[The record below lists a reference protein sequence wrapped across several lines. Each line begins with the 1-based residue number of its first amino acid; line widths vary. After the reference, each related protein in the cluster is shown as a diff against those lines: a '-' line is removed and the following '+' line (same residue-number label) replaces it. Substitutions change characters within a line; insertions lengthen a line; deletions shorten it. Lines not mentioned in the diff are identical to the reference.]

1 MKKLLWSVSILLVVF
16 TSRVRADTPAPKSAT
31 VPFELLSTK
40 HIVIK
45 IKVNGKGP
53 YPVIFDTGAP
63 VMLLNYKVAKES
75 GVLPKDAKAPLFPL
89 FGPVGDNKIKTLEIG
104 DLKAADVSTI
114 VMDHPTVELISKHL
128 GPIEGIVG
136 FPFFARYK
144 LTVDYQAKKL
154 TFVPNG
160 FEPPDTL
167 KALVASVMAL
177 ANDKPPEPK
186 VLTPAAQWGLV
197 LHKEKQDEDAGI
209 AIRDVLPG
217 SPAAEAGLKP
227 GDRLLSLDGRWTDT
241 LADAY
246 LAAGK
251 VKPGLSTN
259 AVIRRDAKEMEL
271 TVKPQEGL

>member
-1 MKKLLWSVSILLVVF
+1 MKQILWSTTICLLVF
-16 TSRVRADTPAPKSAT
+16 SLPAWADTPASKPVT
-31 VPFELLSTK
+31 VPFELLTTK

-45 IKVNGKGP
+45 IKLNGKGP

-75 GVLPKDAKAPLFPL
+75 GILPKDTRPPLFPL

-104 DLKAADVSTI
+104 DLKATDVSTI

-144 LTVDYQAKKL
+144 MTVDYQMKKL

-160 FEPPDTL
+160 FEPPDTM
-167 KALVASVMAL
+167 KALMASVMAL

-186 VLTPAAQWGLV
+186 VLAAAAQWGMV
-197 LHKEKQDEDAGI
+197 LYKEKADEEAGI
-209 AIRDVLPG
+209 TIRDVLPG
-217 SPAAEAGLKP
+217 SPAAAGGLKP

-241 LADAY
+241 LVDAY
-246 LAAGK
+246 QAAGK
-251 VKPGLSTN
+251 VKPGNS
-259 AVIRRDAKEMEL
+259 AKVVIRRNEKEL
-271 TVKPQEGL
+271 AIAVKPQEGL

>member
-1 MKKLLWSVSILLVVF
+1 MKPFLWAVSVWLLVF
-16 TSRVRADTPAPKSAT
+16 CPRLAADTLTGKPAT
-31 VPFELLSTK
+31 VAFELLSTK
-40 HIVIK
+40 HIIIK
-45 IKVNGKGP
+45 IKVNGQGP
-53 YPVIFDTGAP
+53 YRVIFDTGAP

-75 GVLPKDAKAPLFPL
+75 GVLPKDAKPPLFPL
-89 FGPVGDNKIKTLEIG
+89 FGSAGENKIKILEIG
-104 DLKAADVSTI
+104 DLKAKDVSTI

-144 LTVDYQAKKL
+144 MTIDYQAKKL

-160 FEPPDTL
+160 FDPPDTL
-167 KALVASVMAL
+167 KALMASVMAL

-186 VLTPAAQWGLV
+186 VLTPAGQWGIL
-197 LHKEKQDEDAGI
+197 LHKEKNDKEAGI
-209 AIRDVLPG
+209 TIREVLPG
-217 SPAAEAGLKP
+217 SPAAAGGLKP

-241 LADAY
+241 LADVY

-251 VKPGLSTN
+251 VSPGNSAKL
-259 AVIRRDAKEMEL
+259 VIRRATQEIEM